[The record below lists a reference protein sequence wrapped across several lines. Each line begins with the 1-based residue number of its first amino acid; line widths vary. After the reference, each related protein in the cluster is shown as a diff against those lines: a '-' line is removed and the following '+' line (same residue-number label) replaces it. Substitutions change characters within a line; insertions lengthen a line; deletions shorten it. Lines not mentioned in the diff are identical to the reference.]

1 MSKKKHEIAV
11 LERKEFGKNANRRA
25 RCNGLVPVNVYRKGV
40 EGSRTFYV
48 KANEWD
54 ILNEEDFSLAYL
66 INGSER
72 IGAVVQEVQHN
83 YLKNYVVH
91 VDFHEVDLT
100 KDVTVLV
107 KIIPSGT
114 PDLGTE
120 GVLEQ
125 QIHELELV
133 GKPDALPDVL
143 EISVDGLALDQHIL
157 VGELKLPEGVVAKH
171 DADAIV
177 FHVGRAARE
186 EEPEPAAADADAA
199 AAEPEVLTERKRD
212 DKAEAADQAAAKP
225 AAGAK
230 KK

>member
-11 LERKEFGKNANRRA
+11 LERKEFGKNACRRA
-25 RCNGLVPVNVYRKGV
+25 RCNGMVPVNVYRKGV
-40 EGSRTFYV
+40 EGSRAFYV
-48 KANEWD
+48 KANEWE

-100 KDVTVLV
+100 KDVMVLV
-107 KIIPSGT
+107 KIIPAGT
-114 PDLGTE
+114 PDIGTE

-125 QIHELELV
+125 QIHEIELI
-133 GKPDALPDVL
+133 GKPDVLPDVL
-143 EISVDGLALDQHIL
+143 EVSVEGLALDQHIL
-157 VGELKLPEGVVAKH
+157 VGDLKLPEGVAAKH

-177 FHVGRAARE
+177 FHVGHAARE
-186 EEPEPAAADADAA
+186 EEPAPAAESADA

-212 DKAEAADQAAAKP
+212 DKAGAAEQP
-225 AAGAK
+225 AANAK